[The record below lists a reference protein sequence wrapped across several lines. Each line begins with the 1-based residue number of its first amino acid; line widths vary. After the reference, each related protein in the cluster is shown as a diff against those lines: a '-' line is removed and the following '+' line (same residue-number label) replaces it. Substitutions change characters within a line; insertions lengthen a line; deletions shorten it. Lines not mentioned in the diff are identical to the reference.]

1 MTKRFIPVVL
11 IAALLLGVSG
21 SVVLAQDD
29 PAPAAQAA
37 PSPLDELRQQVKYL
51 STRVDSTKLRVD
63 DLTVRTPILERI
75 TVEGDADDY
84 ESLFKNCLFPGNS
97 RVKAGVSLN
106 TVTLGEGVW
115 VWDAWSYSED
125 NNWSDNYSSTNT
137 ANVLFA
143 PTLHSHHEDSKETSC
158 GRGHGIDPP
167 GTHEQNV
174 VTCVAR
180 PVPLFANKNSPYSNA
195 IDLHRA
201 DRHVND
207 SWSAFSETIVVS
219 HDSDYC
225 KPGVFD
231 VLASQTGMGDRW
243 VFHFTKLYDGEHLR
257 GTPPTTEAAS

>member
-51 STRVDSTKLRVD
+51 SARVDSTKLRVD

-75 TVEGDADDY
+75 TVEGNADDY
-84 ESLFKNCLFPGNS
+84 TALTKVCPFPQNRTTS
-97 RVKAGVSLN
+97 GVSLHS
-106 TVTLGEGVW
+106 VTLTEGVW
-115 VWDAWSYSED
+115 VWEGWSHSEGNHWTDAYTYNSVG
-125 NNWSDNYSSTNT
+125 NL
-137 ANVLFA
+137 LFA
-143 PTLHSHHEDSKETSC
+143 PSLHSLNERSYEVLC
-158 GRGHGIDPP
+158 GRGEEDRPSWIPHP
-167 GTHEQNV
+167 HE
-174 VTCVAR
+174 VTCVDD
-180 PVPLFANKNSPYSNA
+180 PLSDGATKGNNRSEVDF
-195 IDLHRA
+195 HRGL
-201 DRHVND
+201 RHVND
-207 SWSAFSETIVVS
+207 SWSSFSETFVVS
-219 HDSDYC
+219 HGSRFC
-225 KPGVFD
+225 PPGVFD